1 MWQKSGALFLDLS
14 LISCDNEQMTL
25 TPWTFHASLV
35 NWEHLLF
42 HGMVVRIILEWE
54 GTQKGT
60 SYSLVQFSHSVVSDS
75 LWPHEPQHARHP
87 CPSPTLGVYPNPCPL
102 SQWCHATISSSVV
115 PFSSFLQSFPASGS
129 FQWVGS
135 LHEVAKVLEFKLQH
149 QSFQWTP
156 RIDLL

>member
-87 CPSPTLGVYPNPCPL
+87 CPSPTLGVYTNSCPL
-102 SQWCHATISSSVV
+102 SWWCHPTISSSVI
-115 PFSSFLQSFPASGS
+115 PFSHLQSFQHQGL
-129 FQWVGS
+129 FKWVSS
-135 LHEVAKVLEFKLQH
+135 LHQVAKVLEFQLQH
-149 QSFQWTP
+149 QFFQWIFRTHF
-156 RIDLL
+156 L